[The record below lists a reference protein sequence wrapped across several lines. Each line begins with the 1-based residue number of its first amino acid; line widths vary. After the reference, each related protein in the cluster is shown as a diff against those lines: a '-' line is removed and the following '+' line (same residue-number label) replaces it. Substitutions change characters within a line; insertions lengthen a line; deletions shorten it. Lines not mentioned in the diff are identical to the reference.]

1 MNDILYQN
9 NKKFVIDENRRY
21 FYYGKKKDFVWHK
34 KPIGEDYSSI
44 DVINQNDISE
54 NLNFKKINISK
65 TDRNCFEI

>member
-9 NKKFVIDENRRY
+9 NKKFVIDENKRY
-21 FYYGKKKDFVWHK
+21 FHNGNQKDFVLHK

>member
-9 NKKFVIDENRRY
+9 NKKFVTHENKRY
-21 FYYGKKKDFVWHK
+21 FYYGNQKDFVLHE

>member
-9 NKKFVIDENRRY
+9 NKKFVIDENKRY
-21 FYYGKKKDFVWHK
+21 FHNGNQKDFVWHK

>member
-1 MNDILYQN
+1 MIVLYQN
-9 NKKFVIDENRRY
+9 NKKFVIDENKRY
-21 FYYGKKKDFVWHK
+21 FHNGNQKDFVLHE

>member
-9 NKKFVIDENRRY
+9 NKKFVTHENRRY

-44 DVINQNDISE
+44 DVINRNNILKK
-54 NLNFKKINISK
+54 LNFKKINVSK
-65 TDRNCFEI
+65 IDKKYFEM